1 MGALGAGTLTYD
13 ATTFKQARRNRWN
26 FGHSCYVPAVMRV
39 IIAIAVGGFLSA
51 GCRKEDGFAAAQ
63 KEAEREAKARPTPPP
78 APKMA
83 TPVPGSTR
91 VPCDQLIDLPAF
103 QSALA
108 EKEPLV
114 LKDITKATDAEAA
127 SVCSLVRGGTPLTKK
142 QQEAKL
148 KKEGTLGVLA
158 GDEVCRVAIYCWTI
172 EDPDRFRKK
181 CGENKDLQERKDDS
195 ALGTA
200 ACVRIVPTGE
210 HDIELFRFFDT
221 DTKCIFQVS
230 SGASNTDNEKTRA
243 CAKTA
248 RDTITPAR
256 IAVTPGGA
264 APEAPAAG
272 SGSGS

>member
-1 MGALGAGTLTYD
+1 
-13 ATTFKQARRNRWN
+13 
-26 FGHSCYVPAVMRV
+26 MRV
-39 IIAIAVGGFLSA
+39 IIAIAFGGVLLGGCKKEA
-51 GCRKEDGFAAAQ
+51 GFEAAQ
-63 KEAEREAKARPTPPP
+63 KEAEKEAKQRGTPTP
-78 APKMA
+78 ATKMS
-83 TPVPGSTR
+83 TPVPGSAL
-91 VPCDQLIDLPAF
+91 VPCEQLIDVPAF

-114 LKDITKATDAEAA
+114 IKDITKATDAEAA
-127 SVCSLVRGGTPLTKK
+127 AVCSLVRSGTPLTKA

-148 KKEGTLGVLA
+148 KKEGTLGVLP
-158 GDEVCRVAIYCWTI
+158 GDELCRVAIYCWTI

-181 CGENKDLQERKDDS
+181 CGENKMLQERNDDS
-195 ALGTA
+195 ALGTQ
-200 ACVRIVPTGE
+200 ACLRIVPTGE

-230 SGASNTDNEKTRA
+230 SGPSNTDNEKTRA

-264 APEAPAAG
+264 AEPAAPEGSAAPG
-272 SGSGS
+272 SGGSAK